1 MGHPLVKLARTIDWS
16 FLEQRVG
23 AGARRDFILA
33 TAERRV
39 RNWHRDAVALL
50 DIAEKFAEG
59 VTVAAIAIG
68 AHGCDNADECN
79 SFPWRRC

>member
-1 MGHPLVKLARTIDWS
+1 
-16 FLEQRVG
+16 VG
-23 AGARRDFILA
+23 DSRFVWATASIYQGASRHISHLA

-39 RNWHRDAVALL
+39 RNWHGDAVELL

-59 VTVAAIAIG
+59 ATVAAIAIG

-79 SFPWRRC
+79 AFPWRGCR

>member
-1 MGHPLVKLARTIDWS
+1 LEIGIDIGGTKTHLRSYDSAR
-16 FLEQRVG
+16 E
-23 AGARRDFILA
+23 RRDFILA

-68 AHGCDNADECN
+68 AHGCDNADACN
-79 SFPWRRC
+79 AFPWRGC